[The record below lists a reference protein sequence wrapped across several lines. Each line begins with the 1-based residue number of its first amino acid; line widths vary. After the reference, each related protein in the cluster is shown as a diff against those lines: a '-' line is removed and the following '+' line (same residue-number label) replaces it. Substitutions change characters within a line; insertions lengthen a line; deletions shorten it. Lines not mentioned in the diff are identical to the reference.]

1 MRLYLVRHGEA
12 KSEAEDPNRSLTEQ
26 GRANMRQVAHA
37 VQKLDIRPA
46 KILHSGK
53 LRAQQTAEL
62 FSVAL
67 NPPQGTCVA
76 SSMAPHDPVQPWRER
91 LDQQQ
96 DDVML
101 VGHLPH
107 LDLLASL
114 LLSQNEQAGIIR
126 FRTGTVVFLER
137 AGTHWSVQWVL
148 TPEMAQ

>member
-26 GRANMRQVAHA
+26 GSTNVRQVAEA
-37 VQKLDIRPA
+37 VKKLGIRPA
-46 KILHSGK
+46 QILHSGK

-126 FRTGTVVFLER
+126 FRTGTVVCLER
-137 AGTHWSVQWVL
+137 AGTHLSVQWVL
-148 TPEMAQ
+148 TPEMSQ